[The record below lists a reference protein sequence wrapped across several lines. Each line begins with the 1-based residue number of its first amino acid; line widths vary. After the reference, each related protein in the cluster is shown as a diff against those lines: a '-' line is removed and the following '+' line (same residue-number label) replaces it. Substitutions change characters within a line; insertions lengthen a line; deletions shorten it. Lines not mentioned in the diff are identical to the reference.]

1 MKENDSWADRGPAW
15 PGGTSLFPRVIVV
28 VKSLSRN
35 RLFATPC
42 TVAREAPMSFTISRS
57 LLKLM
62 SLESVM
68 PSNHL
73 TFCRALLL
81 LSSIFPSIRVLTIG
95 LINASVAAGKVNAVG
110 GRKPQSGQELQHK
123 LGSERRALR
132 PQLWMVTEQ
141 RDQIRQQDLGGQDR
155 APRNLTAVLPGMTL
169 LQRNALTESE
179 GAASNL
185 WGFLQPG
192 PRTGIHTRPGRLA
205 GPQEMRAR
213 GCA

>member
-1 MKENDSWADRGPAW
+1 MDYST
-15 PGGTSLFPRVIVV
+15 PGSP
-28 VKSLSRN
+28 
-35 RLFATPC
+35 
-42 TVAREAPMSFTISRS
+42 SFTISRS
-57 LLKLM
+57 LLKLL

-73 TFCRALLL
+73 ALCHALLL
-81 LSSIFPSIRVLTIG
+81 LSSIFPCIKVLTIG
-95 LINASVAAGKVNAVG
+95 LINASMAAGKVNAVG
-110 GRKPQSGQELQHK
+110 GRKHWSGQERQHE
-123 LGSERRALR
+123 LRRERRVLR
-132 PQLWMVTEQ
+132 PQLWVVTEQ
-141 RDQIRQQDLGGQDR
+141 RDQMHQQDLGGQDR

-169 LQRNALTESE
+169 LQRKALTESE

-213 GCA
+213 GCG